1 MYFQNR
7 QSLVANHQSLI
18 SFFTTLA
25 RALQYLLLT
34 RRTFE
39 SNNYLQRIL
48 KSMRPTFITTRNEK
62 RFPLIECNYH
72 SAVFSDY
79 RGPCVRPTAPSFR
92 NISRL
97 YFQKEARQDFF
108 GEAILFSIL
117 VIAAIVPM
125 VSGAY
130 AVIQLCRAFGA
141 L

>member
-1 MYFQNR
+1 M
-7 QSLVANHQSLI
+7 
-18 SFFTTLA
+18 
-25 RALQYLLLT
+25 
-34 RRTFE
+34 
-39 SNNYLQRIL
+39 
-48 KSMRPTFITTRNEK
+48 TTRSEK

-72 SAVFSDY
+72 SVTLGGY
-79 RGPCVRPTAPSFR
+79 RGRCAKPTVPSFR

-117 VIAAIVPM
+117 VIAAAVPM

-130 AVIQLCRAFGA
+130 AIVQLCRAFGA